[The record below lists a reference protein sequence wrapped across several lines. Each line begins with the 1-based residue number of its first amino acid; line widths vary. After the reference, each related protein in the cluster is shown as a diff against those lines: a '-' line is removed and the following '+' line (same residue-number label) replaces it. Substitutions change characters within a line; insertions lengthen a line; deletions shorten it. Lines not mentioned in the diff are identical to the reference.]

1 MKLHEFGFDFMKFG
15 EEGYV
20 DVTTFTLAG
29 SKRKGERALM
39 HKFEREGYT
48 VELLQP
54 PFDDAL
60 MQELKAVSDSWLA
73 GRSEKG
79 FSLGF
84 FDRHYLNQAPIA
96 VVRGPEG
103 KIVAFASDMPSGN
116 QEVTSIDLMRS
127 SADAPSGIMD
137 EVFINLFQLAKQR
150 GFKYFNMGLSLIHI

>member
-1 MKLHEFGFDFMKFG
+1 DLSLVFYEINESLTMKLHEFGFDFMKFG

-60 MQELKAVSDSWLA
+60 MPELKAVSDSWLA

-79 FSLGF
+79 FSLG
-84 FDRHYLNQAPIA
+84 
-96 VVRGPEG
+96 
-103 KIVAFASDMPSGN
+103 
-116 QEVTSIDLMRS
+116 
-127 SADAPSGIMD
+127 
-137 EVFINLFQLAKQR
+137 
-150 GFKYFNMGLSLIHI
+150 